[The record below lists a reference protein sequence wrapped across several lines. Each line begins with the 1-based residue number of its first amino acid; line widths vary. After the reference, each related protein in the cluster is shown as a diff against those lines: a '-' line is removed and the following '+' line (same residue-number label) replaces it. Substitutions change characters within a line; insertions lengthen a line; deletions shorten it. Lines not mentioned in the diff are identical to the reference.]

1 MRVWEDVEEKQVG
14 CQTREDEERE
24 EGGKKQMDCQRISRQ
39 NEEGGGRISTNRMKN
54 EQTGERTNSPEK
66 GG

>member
-1 MRVWEDVEEKQVG
+1 MRRKSRWAVRQEKMRKEKKGEKKQV
-14 CQTREDEERE
+14 
-24 EGGKKQMDCQRISRQ
+24 DCQRISRQ

>member
-1 MRVWEDVEEKQVG
+1 MRRKSRWAVRQEKMRKEKKGGKQV
-14 CQTREDEERE
+14 
-24 EGGKKQMDCQRISRQ
+24 DCQRISRQ

>member
-1 MRVWEDVEEKQVG
+1 MG

-24 EGGKKQMDCQRISRQ
+24 EGGKKQVDCQRISRQ